1 MKKLSLLLT
10 LLALLCLLTPAMVRG
25 EAFNSGDF
33 KCTLLEDGSAEIKKY
48 SGKASVLEIPAQLD
62 GCAVTSIAKQAF
74 TYCNSLTQV
83 IIPEGVT
90 AIGAEAFY
98 NCNFLTQITLP
109 DSVVSIDSNPFVK
122 CFSLTDILVSPNS
135 PAFEVID
142 GVLFDKAEKA
152 LICYPYALTASG
164 YEIPQ
169 GTLVIGNYAFSPCK
183 SLTQIS
189 LPDSVTS
196 IGRSAFDLCTSLS
209 EISLSSSL
217 ATIGVHAFFDC
228 DALTQITIPDGVTS
242 IEDGA
247 FYSCDALSEVA
258 IPVSVTSIGADAFG
272 DYPLL
277 TLTVF
282 PGSFAET
289 FAQEN
294 GIPCKYAN

>member
-10 LLALLCLLTPAMVRG
+10 LLALLCLLTPAMVQG

-83 IIPEGVT
+83 IIP
-90 AIGAEAFY
+90 
-98 NCNFLTQITLP
+98 
-109 DSVVSIDSNPFVK
+109 DS
-122 CFSLTDILVSPNS
+122 
-135 PAFEVID
+135 
-142 GVLFDKAEKA
+142 
-152 LICYPYALTASG
+152 
-164 YEIPQ
+164 
-169 GTLVIGNYAFSPCK
+169 
-183 SLTQIS
+183 
-189 LPDSVTS
+189 
-196 IGRSAFDLCTSLS
+196 
-209 EISLSSSL
+209 
-217 ATIGVHAFFDC
+217 
-228 DALTQITIPDGVTS
+228 VTS

-272 DYPLL
+272 DCPLL

>member
-10 LLALLCLLTPAMVRG
+10 LLAPLCLLTPAMVQG
-25 EAFNSGDF
+25 ETFNSGDF

-90 AIGAEAFY
+90 SIGAEAFY
-98 NCNFLTQITLP
+98 NCNSLTQITLP
-109 DSVVSIDSNPFVK
+109 DSVASIDSNPFVK

-164 YEIPQ
+164 YEVPQ

-183 SLTQIS
+183 SLTQI
-189 LPDSVTS
+189 
-196 IGRSAFDLCTSLS
+196 
-209 EISLSSSL
+209 
-217 ATIGVHAFFDC
+217 
-228 DALTQITIPDGVTS
+228 TIPDSVTS

-272 DYPLL
+272 DCPLL

>member
-10 LLALLCLLTPAMVRG
+10 LLALLCLLTPAMVQG
-25 EAFNSGDF
+25 ETFNSGDF

-74 TYCNSLTQV
+74 TYCHSLTQV

-90 AIGAEAFY
+90 SIGAEAFY
-98 NCNFLTQITLP
+98 NCN
-109 DSVVSIDSNPFVK
+109 
-122 CFSLTDILVSPNS
+122 
-135 PAFEVID
+135 
-142 GVLFDKAEKA
+142 
-152 LICYPYALTASG
+152 
-164 YEIPQ
+164 
-169 GTLVIGNYAFSPCK
+169 

-189 LPDSVTS
+189 LPDS
-196 IGRSAFDLCTSLS
+196 
-209 EISLSSSL
+209 
-217 ATIGVHAFFDC
+217 
-228 DALTQITIPDGVTS
+228 VTS

-272 DYPLL
+272 DCPLL